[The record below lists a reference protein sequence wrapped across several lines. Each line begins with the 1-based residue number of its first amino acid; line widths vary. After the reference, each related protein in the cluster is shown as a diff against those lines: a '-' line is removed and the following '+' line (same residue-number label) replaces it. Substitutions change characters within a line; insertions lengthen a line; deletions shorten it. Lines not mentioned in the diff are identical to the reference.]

1 VTRLLSNLY
10 KQRFIQN
17 QQKNARIINSNQMVT
32 EKIEEM
38 AKKMCQQAG
47 KEQNY
52 AEGFH
57 EGLRLEAAEA
67 VLKEPEF
74 DYIKQA
80 KEEAEQILADAKSQ
94 AEAILSDAKEQ
105 REIVLEA
112 ARNEGSERGY
122 EEGCARSEAE
132 SIAAQ
137 KKIEEQEAALQN
149 DYKERLERME
159 PELVEVITRVFE
171 KVFHIQFEDKT
182 EILLAL
188 ISDAI
193 MEIEGS
199 KEFRIRV
206 SNVNFE
212 FIDSHKSEIE
222 ERVGNDVSLEIVADS
237 LLEENQCTIET
248 DSGMFDCSLG
258 VQLENLIKDLK
269 SLSID

>member
-1 VTRLLSNLY
+1 MSNLY

-17 QQKNARIINSNQMVT
+17 EQENTRIINSNQMVT

-38 AKKMCQQAG
+38 AKKMRQQASQD
-47 KEQNY
+47 ENF
-52 AEGFH
+52 AEGFQ
-57 EGLRLEAAEA
+57 EGLQVEAAEA
-67 VLKEPEF
+67 ILKEPEIN
-74 DYIKQA
+74 YIEQA
-80 KEEAEQILADAKSQ
+80 KEEAEQILTDARLQ
-94 AEAILSDAKEQ
+94 AEAILKDVQEQKEV
-105 REIVLEA
+105 ILET
-112 ARNEGSERGY
+112 ARNEGSQRGY
-122 EEGCARSEAE
+122 EEGCAKAEAE

-137 KKIEEQEAALQN
+137 KKLDEKEAALEE
-149 DYKERLERME
+149 DYKERLNQME
-159 PELVEVITRVFE
+159 PELVEVISKVFE
-171 KVFHIQFEDKT
+171 KIFHIQFGDKT

-188 ISDAI
+188 VSDAI

-212 FIDSHKSEIE
+212 FMDSHKIEIE
-222 ERVGNDVSLEIVADS
+222 ERVGNDVSLEILADS
-237 LLEENQCTIET
+237 LLEENQCSIET